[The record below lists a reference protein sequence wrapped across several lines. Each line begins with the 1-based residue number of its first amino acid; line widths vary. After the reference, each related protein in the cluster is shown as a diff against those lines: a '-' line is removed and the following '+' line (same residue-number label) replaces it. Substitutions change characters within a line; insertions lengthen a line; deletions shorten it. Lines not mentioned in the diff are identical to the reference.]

1 MSPGRLAQAIW
12 ARKLAFC
19 LVFSVIAGSSIAFC
33 YLAAPIFQSEA
44 LIMVSEGQSQQSRY
58 PETLRYQIN
67 SQLYTVESEDVLRQA
82 IASVGARRLLSEPAR
97 QRDSAGAL
105 AAVDFAILNLIK
117 RAGVSIGTLLP
128 FPREAAEQLPQPA
141 GTESDFAL
149 LVARRQLAVTALKDS
164 QVLQLTFRNSDP
176 VLAQEFLSSVVAA
189 FLQRQADLSGNAE
202 APSFYRQQA
211 TRYRSDYEG
220 ASAKLREF
228 AKLHSTY
235 AIRQEVELALSRRDE
250 ILGKLATTRGSIAD
264 KEAQVATLQDTLSQL
279 RKRISVPSEI
289 LGPKFQVPA
298 GRDLLTDNKIPQNDP
313 PLLLVRVF
321 QETAQSLVNLNAS
334 VVGLHALEESQRK
347 ALANVETKLADL
359 SSAESEFE
367 RLKSEVDQA
376 SAILESHVKRAA
388 EAQMTADWNASEKLS
403 NVKVLQPATKPV
415 KPVFPQ
421 KPILIA
427 LGAIIALVGA
437 AAACVGLDTLARR
450 RSARPVTPAPTTLE
464 VPDGRPDVHRFF
476 SERSRPATGR
486 EEPATFEP
494 ARQPSTV
501 PELSDG
507 VPNSISPKAGE
518 RLPGLSMAHPLRP
531 VVEDGVPPRQHLR
544 APFLRPR
551 SVGSR

>member
-1 MSPGRLAQAIW
+1 MSLDRLAQTIW
-12 ARKLAFC
+12 ARKLTFC
-19 LVFSVIAGSSIAFC
+19 LIFSVIAGSSIAFC

-44 LIMVSEGQSQQSRY
+44 LIMVSEGQSQQSRF

-82 IASVGARRLLSEPAR
+82 IAAVGARRLLAEPAR
-97 QRDSAGAL
+97 QRDSEAAP
-105 AAVDFAILNLIK
+105 AAVDFAVLNLIK
-117 RAGVSIGTLLP
+117 RAAASIGALLP
-128 FPREAAEQLPQPA
+128 FPKEAAEQLPQPA
-141 GTESDFAL
+141 ESESDFAL
-149 LVARRQLAVTALKDS
+149 LMVRRQLAVAALKDS
-164 QVLQLTFRNSDP
+164 QVLQLTFRNTDP

-189 FLQRQADLSGNAE
+189 FLHRQADLSGNAE
-202 APSFYRQQA
+202 APSFFRQQA
-211 TRYRSDYEG
+211 SRYRSDYEG
-220 ASAKLREF
+220 TSAKLREF

-279 RKRISVPSEI
+279 RKRISIPSEI

-298 GRDLLTDNKIPQNDP
+298 GRDLLTDNKVPQNDP

-321 QETAQSLVNLNAS
+321 QETAQSLVNLNAG

-347 ALANVETKLADL
+347 ALANVEAKLADL
-359 SSAESEFE
+359 SSAESEFD

-388 EAQMTADWNASEKLS
+388 EAQMTADWSASEKLS
-403 NVKVLQPATKPV
+403 NVKVLQAATKPV

-427 LGAIIALVGA
+427 LGGIIALMGG
-437 AAACVGLDTLARR
+437 AAACVGLETLARR
-450 RSARPVTPAPTTLE
+450 RHAHPVTPAPATLD

-476 SERSRPATGR
+476 SERGRPAAGR
-486 EEPATFEP
+486 EDPSTFEP
-494 ARQPSTV
+494 AGRPSTV
-501 PELSDG
+501 AELSDG
-507 VPNSISPKAGE
+507 VPNDVSPQVGE
-518 RLPGLSMAHPLRP
+518 MAMPYQLRP
-531 VVEDGVPPRQHLR
+531 VVEDGVPPRQRLR

-551 SVGSR
+551 SAGGH